1 MIRLA
6 SNVFSEIIIFVSVL
20 IITAAVAGI
29 LATSTHK
36 ISLGISSKGD
46 TLSTQLSQDFEII
59 NDPGYIHRNSTSGIS
74 TIYIKNTGKI
84 QIPIQ
89 SDTLTAIIDGQICDI
104 SDTSIINGAGSVL
117 SPSEV
122 GQIEISY
129 NETGFHKIKIVSEQG
144 ISRTITG
151 NVN

>member
-1 MIRLA
+1 MA

-20 IITAAVAGI
+20 IITAAVAGL

-59 NDPGYIHRNSTSGIS
+59 NDPGYIPRNSSTGIS
-74 TIYIKNTGKI
+74 TIYIKNTGKT

-89 SDTLTAIIDGQICDI
+89 NETVTAIIDGEIYDV
-104 SDTSIINGAGSVL
+104 SNSSIVNNEGIIL

-122 GQIEISY
+122 GKLEVEY
-129 NETGFHKIKIVSEQG
+129 NETGFHNIKIISEQG
-144 ISRTITG
+144 ISRTLTA
-151 NVN
+151 NFN

>member
-1 MIRLA
+1 MA
-6 SNVFSEIIIFVSVL
+6 SNVFSEVIIFVSVL

-59 NDPGYIHRNSTSGIS
+59 NDPGNIPRNSINGIS
-74 TIYIKNTGKI
+74 TIYIKNTGKT
-84 QIPIQ
+84 QISIQ
-89 SDTLTAIIDGQICDI
+89 SDTITAIIDGEIRDI
-104 SDTSIINGAGSVL
+104 SDTSIVNGAGSVL

-122 GQIEISY
+122 GKIEINY
-129 NETGFHKIKIVSEQG
+129 NETGFHKIKIVSENG
-144 ISRTITG
+144 VSRTITG
-151 NVN
+151 DVN

>member
-1 MIRLA
+1 MA

-59 NDPGYIHRNSTSGIS
+59 NDPGNLPRNSATGIS
-74 TIYIKNTGKI
+74 TIYVKNTGKSPLSI
-84 QIPIQ
+84 QNNIISVMIDGEIQ
-89 SDTLTAIIDGQICDI
+89 SI
-104 SDTSIINGAGSVL
+104 SDTNIVGGSSTVL
-117 SPSEV
+117 SPSDV
-122 GQIEISY
+122 GEIDVFY
-129 NETGFHKIKIVSEQG
+129 NETGYHKIKVISEQG
-144 ISRTITG
+144 VSRTLTAKI
-151 NVN
+151 N